1 MAIRGYIGRWRRR
14 IGHVIRR
21 FPYRFVHRN
30 RLSEQPP
37 DPNRFDVLEKGRYV
51 YLRPDEY
58 VYGLRRD
65 FLLVRKN
72 RYRVIVLPGQA
83 KLTNQG
89 IGWLTED
96 NTSESYDQLWG
107 DDTALAEFLSEADN
121 ARVRL
126 TNEIVE
132 HIVSRVPDHARVVD
146 IGCGAGD
153 LLLALRR
160 KCPTVSVAGLDFSP
174 KAIERARRNL
184 PDGDFVLDR
193 ISKLPYEDEC
203 FDVVLCTDTLE
214 HLERPLSL
222 VEELVRICRPGGA
235 VVIVVPDGDVD
246 DFLGHVWFW
255 NEASLTELF
264 SPWSATVQ
272 RLPDTREFLAV
283 ITRPNRS

>member
-1 MAIRGYIGRWRRR
+1 MPSAWRRVRERLRR
-14 IGHVIRR
+14 IVQR
-21 FPYRFVHRN
+21 FPYRIVHRA
-30 RLSEQPP
+30 RLSAVAVDP
-37 DPNRFDVLEKGRYV
+37 DRFDVFEKGRYV
-51 YLRPDEY
+51 HLPPDEF

-72 RYRVIVLPGQA
+72 RYRVSVLPGQE
-83 KLTNQG
+83 KLSNQG

-96 NTSESYDQLWG
+96 NTPESYDQLWG
-107 DDTALAEFLSEADN
+107 DEAALAQFLSEADN

-126 TNEIVE
+126 TEEIVE
-132 HIVSRVPDHARVVD
+132 HIVSRVADHAQVVD

-174 KAIERARRNL
+174 KALERARKNL

-193 ISKLPYEDEC
+193 ISKLPYDDER

-214 HLERPLSL
+214 HLERPVTL
-222 VEELVRICRPGGA
+222 VEELVRICRPDGS

-255 NEASLTELF
+255 NEASLTALLT
-264 SPWSATVQ
+264 PWSPTVQ